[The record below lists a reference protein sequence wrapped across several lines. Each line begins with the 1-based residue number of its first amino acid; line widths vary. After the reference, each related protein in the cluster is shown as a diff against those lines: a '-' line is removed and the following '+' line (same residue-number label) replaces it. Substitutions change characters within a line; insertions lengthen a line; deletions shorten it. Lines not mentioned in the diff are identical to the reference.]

1 MYKSSVHS
9 SNSVFPSGY
18 HGIREVDECF
28 ISCGGGSRV
37 KKSKAGKVNYEFHL
51 ILTKEIEE
59 VVVEKVAF
67 E

>member
-1 MYKSSVHS
+1 MAYWFFLLSAQI
-9 SNSVFPSGY
+9 NS
-18 HGIREVDECF
+18 
-28 ISCGGGSRV
+28 V

-51 ILTKEIEE
+51 ILTKEIKE